1 MSTFTLKA
9 NCHFDNYYSVVIE
22 DDGRVAYAFLMEGED
37 SIGDVWLYNQ
47 QEAPKD
53 SNWDKQQLPYL
64 NPEEYLNKEVRVPPI
79 KDKSEVYFEWNESLS
94 DGSIEVSIYIRDKFI
109 AQIITGSKPGW
120 STLVVKD
127 GPLAQVY

>member
-1 MSTFTLKA
+1 MPFHLKA
-9 NCHFDNYYSVVIE
+9 NCHFDNYYSVVLE
-22 DDGRVAYAFLMEGED
+22 DDGRVAYAYLIEGED
-37 SIGDVWLYNQ
+37 AIGDVWLYNV

-53 SNWDKQQLPYL
+53 SNWGQQQLPYL
-64 NPEEYLNKEVRVPPI
+64 NPEEYINKDIRVAPI
-79 KDKSEVYFEWNESLS
+79 TDKSEVYFEWNESLS

>member
-1 MSTFTLKA
+1 MSTFTTQSPC
-9 NCHFDNYYSVVIE
+9 NFDDYYSVLIE
-22 DDGRVAYAFLMEGED
+22 DDGRVAYAYLMEGED
-37 SIGDVWLYNQ
+37 AIGDVWLYNV

-53 SNWDKQQLPYL
+53 SNWGKQQLPYL
-64 NPEEYLNKEVRVPPI
+64 NPEEYINKDIRVAPI
-79 KDKSEVYFEWNESLS
+79 TDKSEVYFEWNESLS

>member
-1 MSTFTLKA
+1 MSQFTLKA
-9 NCHFDNYYSVVIE
+9 NCHFDDYYSVVIE
-22 DDGRVAYAFLMEGED
+22 DDGRVAYAYLMEGED

-64 NPEEYLNKEVRVPPI
+64 NPEEYLNKDARVLPI

-94 DGSIEVSIYIRDKFI
+94 DGSIEVSIYIRDKFT

>member
-9 NCHFDNYYSVVIE
+9 NCHFDDYYSVVIA
-22 DDGRVAYAFLMEGED
+22 DDGRVAYAYLMEGED

-47 QEAPKD
+47 QEASKD

-64 NPEEYLNKEVRVPPI
+64 NPEEYLNKEVRVSPI
-79 KDKSEVYFEWNESLS
+79 TDKSEVYFEWNESLS
-94 DGSIEVSIYIRDKFI
+94 DGSIEVSIYIREKFI

>member
-1 MSTFTLKA
+1 MSSFSLKSS
-9 NCHFDNYYSVVIE
+9 CHFDDYYSVLIE
-22 DDGRVAYAFLMEGED
+22 DDGRVAYAYLMEGED
-37 SIGDVWLYNQ
+37 RIGDVWLYNQ

-64 NPEEYLNKEVRVPPI
+64 NPEEYLNKEARVTPI
-79 KDKSEVYFEWNESLS
+79 KDKNEVYFEWNESLS

>member
-1 MSTFTLKA
+1 MSTFTLKT
-9 NCHFDNYYSVVIE
+9 NCHFDDYYSVVIK
-22 DDGRVAYAFLMEGED
+22 DDGRVAYAYLMEGED

-47 QEAPKD
+47 QEAPND

-64 NPEEYLNKEVRVPPI
+64 NPEEYLNKEVRVSPI

-120 STLVVKD
+120 STLVIKD

>member
-1 MSTFTLKA
+1 MPFHLKA
-9 NCHFDNYYSVVIE
+9 NCHFDDYYNVVIE
-22 DDGRVAYAFLMEGED
+22 DDGRVAYAYLMEGED
-37 SIGDVWLYNQ
+37 AIGDVWLYNI
-47 QEAPKD
+47 QEAPTD

-64 NPEEYLNKEVRVPPI
+64 NPEEYLNKEVRVSPI
-79 KDKSEVYFEWNESLS
+79 KDKSEVYFEWNESLN
-94 DGSIEVSIYIRDKFI
+94 DGSIEVNIYIRDKFI

>member
-1 MSTFTLKA
+1 MSQITIKA
-9 NCHFDNYYSVVIE
+9 NCHFDDYYTVVIE
-22 DDGRVAYAFLMEGED
+22 DDGRVAYAYLMEGED

-53 SNWDKQQLPYL
+53 SNWDNQQLPYL
-64 NPEEYLNKEVRVPPI
+64 NPEEYLNKEVRISPI
-79 KDKSEVYFEWNESLS
+79 IDNSEVYFEWNESLN
-94 DGSIEVSIYIRDKFI
+94 DGSIEVSIYIREKFI
-109 AQIITGSKPGW
+109 AQVISGSKPGW

>member
-9 NCHFDNYYSVVIE
+9 NCHFDDYYSVVIA
-22 DDGRVAYAFLMEGED
+22 DDGRVAYAYLMEGED

-47 QEAPKD
+47 HEAPKD

-64 NPEEYLNKEVRVPPI
+64 NPEEYLNKETRVSPI
-79 KDKSEVYFEWNESLS
+79 TDKGDVYFEWNESLS

-120 STLVVKD
+120 SALVVKD
-127 GPLAQVY
+127 GPLAQIY